1 MARRQPRRGM
11 TLVETLM
18 VVGIISLLVQL
29 LLPAVQ
35 AAREAAR
42 RVQCDNKLRQL
53 ALACQTHVDTQKHF
67 PTGGWTHTWVGEPE
81 RGFGRRQPGGW
92 CYNLLPF
99 LEEKPVHELARGT
112 SGADKR
118 ARLRTMTETPVA
130 AFVCPSRRA
139 VQAFPF
145 RRDGSLVNADNPD
158 VCGRSDYAA
167 NIGDAVPIDQ
177 RAAGPKTW
185 EEGLAWDDGSLPEA
199 AWVAA
204 RHSGVMFQLSRV
216 APRHIT
222 DGLSKTYLLGEKF
235 LPPEEYESGY
245 SFGDD
250 QALYVGFDRD
260 QSRSTHRL
268 HPPLRDRS
276 APRVWLKDG
285 DDETVLDWNF
295 GSAHHQSL
303 GMASCDGSVRRV
315 GYDIDAVL
323 HERLG
328 NRADGQI
335 VQAE

>member
-1 MARRQPRRGM
+1 MTRRQPRRGM

-18 VVGIISLLVQL
+18 VVGIISLLIQL

-112 SGADKR
+112 IGAERR

-158 VCGRSDYAA
+158 VCGRSD
-167 NIGDAVPIDQ
+167 
-177 RAAGPKTW
+177 
-185 EEGLAWDDGSLPEA
+185 
-199 AWVAA
+199 
-204 RHSGVMFQLSRV
+204 
-216 APRHIT
+216 
-222 DGLSKTYLLGEKF
+222 
-235 LPPEEYESGY
+235 
-245 SFGDD
+245 
-250 QALYVGFDRD
+250 
-260 QSRSTHRL
+260 
-268 HPPLRDRS
+268 
-276 APRVWLKDG
+276 
-285 DDETVLDWNF
+285 
-295 GSAHHQSL
+295 
-303 GMASCDGSVRRV
+303 
-315 GYDIDAVL
+315 
-323 HERLG
+323 
-328 NRADGQI
+328 
-335 VQAE
+335 